1 MGWTETARRE
11 HDRSGLRYASDC
23 TNEEWAIVQP
33 LLRRTSRV
41 GRPRKHKARTLWD
54 AIRYIAATGCQWA
67 QLPKDFPP
75 FTTVQ
80 YHFYRMRDNACSMSS
95 TRCWWHG

>member
-1 MGWTETARRE
+1 M
-11 HDRSGLRYASDC
+11 
-23 TNEEWAIVQP
+23 
-33 LLRRTSRV
+33 

-54 AIRYIAATGCQWA
+54 AIQYIAATGCQWA

-80 YHFYRMRDNACSMSS
+80 YHFYRMRDNGLLDAVNGVGKDVKSAGTAVSKASCED
-95 TRCWWHG
+95 GKK